1 MLKKYIYNWFL
12 IYKLCKIISTL
23 FILLNASPD
32 WFTYISYVIENGLED
47 EAAGDGEHELTE
59 KQKLF
64 LKVGCIVI
72 AFGLFMIYILYNYE
86 IKPQDPVLPS
96 DEIKIETIES
106 AGCNI
111 DIIKTSTIKSV
122 GCNIEVSNSN
132 TNIIDSVTVA
142 ASNSENIVIVKEM
155 AEVDPINKNTSDTSD
170 TSSKIKD
177 MSSKIKLEQ
186 EKYFSTTGIIN
197 RHNLWSKILNN
208 N

>member
-1 MLKKYIYNWFL
+1 MLKKYIYNWSL

-111 DIIKTSTIKSV
+111 DIIKTSTIQSV
-122 GCNIEVSNSN
+122 GYNIEMQSNSGN
-132 TNIIDSVTVA
+132 NIIDKSVTIA
-142 ASNSENIVIVKEM
+142 TLNSDSENIVKEM
-155 AEVDPINKNTSDTSD
+155 VEVDPINKNTSDTS
-170 TSSKIKD
+170 SKIKE

>member
-1 MLKKYIYNWFL
+1 M
-12 IYKLCKIISTL
+12 
-23 FILLNASPD
+23 
-32 WFTYISYVIENGLED
+32 ED

-111 DIIKTSTIKSV
+111 DIIKTSTIQSV
-122 GCNIEVSNSN
+122 GYNIEMQSNSGN
-132 TNIIDSVTVA
+132 NIIDKSVTIA
-142 ASNSENIVIVKEM
+142 TLNSDSENIVKEM
-155 AEVDPINKNTSDTSD
+155 VEVDPINKNTSDTS
-170 TSSKIKD
+170 SKIKE

-197 RHNLWSKILNN
+197 RHNL
-208 N
+208 